1 MFDIKFD
8 IEAFAEWDCL
18 LGSGSLTA
26 YTDQQCIVDACYYIL
41 RYNRDESCGKCIPC
55 RIGNE
60 GLTEMFW
67 RIKNGDGREDDVE
80 KMVQLGELII
90 SHSIC
95 GLGQAAPLPIRNMMK
110 IEEFKKELLEHIRMG
125 ICRAKVCTMEHSPKK
140 PVGFGLGVDADH
152 DYRPASESVA
162 KLPTS
167 V

>member
-1 MFDIKFD
+1 
-8 IEAFAEWDCL
+8 
-18 LGSGSLTA
+18 
-26 YTDQQCIVDACYYIL
+26 
-41 RYNRDESCGKCIPC
+41 
-55 RIGNE
+55 
-60 GLTEMFW
+60 MFW
-67 RIKNGDGREDDVE
+67 RIKNGDGREDDIE

-125 ICRAKVCTMEHSPKK
+125 FCRAKVCSMEHSPQKK
-140 PVGFGLGVDADH
+140 LGFGLGVEAEH

-162 KLPTS
+162 ELPTS